1 MANVIRVLSGGAA
14 QALVGQL
21 RERFAAETGCAIEAS
36 FGAVGAMKDKL
47 LAGEACDVLILTESL
62 ITQLTTEAQVVAGSA
77 RPLGVVKTGIALKD
91 GAAPVAV
98 DSPQALKAALL
109 AASGVYFPDP
119 HKATAGIHFMKVL
132 RSLGLEE
139 ALAGRLHPFPNGAA
153 AMGEMA
159 RAPGDQVIGC
169 TQVTEIL
176 FAPGVQLVGLLP
188 KEFELATV
196 YTAAV
201 CSRAANPGPAA
212 ALVALLAGT
221 NAAAIRAEVGF
232 EPG

>member
-1 MANVIRVLSGGAA
+1 
-14 QALVGQL
+14 
-21 RERFAAETGCAIEAS
+21 
-36 FGAVGAMKDKL
+36 MKDKL

-132 RSLGLEE
+132 RSLGLED
-139 ALAGRLHPFPNGAA
+139 ALAGRLHSFPNGAA

-159 RAPGDQVIGC
+159 RATGGHLIGC

-176 FAPGVQLVGLLP
+176 FAQGVQLVGLLP

-201 CSRAANPGPAA
+201 CSRAANPAAAA
-212 ALVALLAGT
+212 ALVALLAGPE
-221 NAAAIRAEVGF
+221 AAAIRAAVGF